1 MGEGHATG
9 TGACIAGDFTG
20 AQAQTLPGRRK
31 ENRKCESA
39 GERLRQWEAGP
50 SPHAILLRTPVVA
63 PETPQSLHHLPCP
76 LPTSLELSS
85 ASRPLCPFMGLL
97 SLHSFLTSPGIHTGL
112 PTKAV
117 TALFGPW
124 AMKISQTPV
133 SGIPHFAVDPN
144 PGAGATLEWKSG
156 SVFCYDYILS
166 FDWVLTF
173 NWILTFHWILSFD
186 RRLTIDWTLSVE
198 YISLTFRT
206 TC

>member
-1 MGEGHATG
+1 MREAVHAQAWASRMRGRRGSVGEGRATG

-31 ENRKCESA
+31 ENQKRESA

-76 LPTSLELSS
+76 LPTSLGLPS

-97 SLHSFLTSPGIHTGL
+97 SLHPFLTSPGIHTGL

-117 TALFGPW
+117 TALLGPW
-124 AMKISQTPV
+124 ALGISPTPV
-133 SGIPHFAVDPN
+133 RGIPQVAVDRN
-144 PGAGATLEWKSG
+144 PGAEAMLG
-156 SVFCYDYILS
+156 
-166 FDWVLTF
+166 
-173 NWILTFHWILSFD
+173 
-186 RRLTIDWTLSVE
+186 
-198 YISLTFRT
+198 
-206 TC
+206 